1 MKEKNTKKDCKNER
15 NMQKLQR
22 FAKIIRKWEKKSI
35 YIKVN
40 KKWTRQVTF
49 EEIVHKIKI

>member
-1 MKEKNTKKDCKNER
+1 
-15 NMQKLQR
+15 MQKLQR

>member
-1 MKEKNTKKDCKNER
+1 
-15 NMQKLQR
+15 MQKLQR
-22 FAKIIRKWEKKSI
+22 FAKINKKWEKKSI

>member
-1 MKEKNTKKDCKNER
+1 
-15 NMQKLQR
+15 MQKLQR
-22 FAKIIRKWEKKSI
+22 FAKINKKWGKKSI